1 MNQFD
6 SIELFNR
13 TDDKNKLID
22 FINNFDIKNNAQSK
36 GMYVLGPVGCGKT
49 HFVNSIINELDYDRV
64 SYDAGSSRTK
74 STISDIMGSKIS
86 NYNVVNMFYKK
97 KKKIVIIMDEM
108 DYMNIGDKGGIK
120 EMIKYT
126 RAKKTKK
133 QQSEP
138 QTVTPIIY
146 IGSHDNDKKIKE
158 IVNVCNVIRLK
169 KPDENM
175 MRDFILQKLPILNDF
190 CNPEIIIKKILE
202 YTNFNLHKIKVFV
215 NFYEKTKCQ
224 KKLELMINSVTNKF
238 NQNMYTKSIVKELY
252 TRYIPI
258 LEYNDIVKET
268 DRTTLGLLWH
278 ENLPEVLS
286 TTDYKFKINLYNT
299 ILTNL
304 CVSDY
309 NDRIIFQNQIWQL
322 SEQNSFNKTLYNN
335 YLLHNHINKIQI
347 PNEII
352 FTKVLTK
359 YSTEYNNFL
368 FLQQLEQKTFLDK
381 EQILHMFLSK
391 TEEEFNEDYYLTSL
405 DIDRINRFLKN
416 GEFSCDDV

>member
-1 MNQFD
+1 
-6 SIELFNR
+6 
-13 TDDKNKLID
+13 
-22 FINNFDIKNNAQSK
+22 
-36 GMYVLGPVGCGKT
+36 
-49 HFVNSIINELDYDRV
+49 
-64 SYDAGSSRTK
+64 
-74 STISDIMGSKIS
+74 
-86 NYNVVNMFYKK
+86 
-97 KKKIVIIMDEM
+97 M

-133 QQSEP
+133 QQTEP

-146 IGSHDNDKKIKE
+146 IGCQDNDKKIKE

-169 KPDENM
+169 KPTESM
-175 MRDFILQKLPILNDF
+175 MLNFILKKLPVLENFD
-190 CNPEIIIKKILE
+190 NSEIILRKLLD
-202 YTNFNLHKIKVFV
+202 YTNFNLHKINVFEE
-215 NFYEKTKCQ
+215 FFEKTKDTS
-224 KKLELMINSVTNKF
+224 KLELMINSVTNKF

-252 TRYIPI
+252 PVYSI

-286 TTDYKFKINLYNT
+286 KTNYDFKIKLYNT

-322 SEQNSFNKTLYNN
+322 SEQNSFNKTLFNN
-335 YLLHNHINKIQI
+335 YLLHNNIKNIKI

-368 FLQQLEQKTFLDK
+368 FLQQLEQKIFLDK
-381 EQILHMFLSK
+381 KNILHMFLSK
-391 TEEEFNEDYYLTSL
+391 SEEDFSEDFYLTSL

-416 GEFSCDDV
+416 GEFTCGDV

>member
-1 MNQFD
+1 
-6 SIELFNR
+6 
-13 TDDKNKLID
+13 
-22 FINNFDIKNNAQSK
+22 
-36 GMYVLGPVGCGKT
+36 
-49 HFVNSIINELDYDRV
+49 
-64 SYDAGSSRTK
+64 
-74 STISDIMGSKIS
+74 
-86 NYNVVNMFYKK
+86 
-97 KKKIVIIMDEM
+97 
-108 DYMNIGDKGGIK
+108 
-120 EMIKYT
+120 
-126 RAKKTKK
+126 
-133 QQSEP
+133 
-138 QTVTPIIY
+138 
-146 IGSHDNDKKIKE
+146 
-158 IVNVCNVIRLK
+158 
-169 KPDENM
+169 
-175 MRDFILQKLPILNDF
+175 
-190 CNPEIIIKKILE
+190 
-202 YTNFNLHKIKVFV
+202 
-215 NFYEKTKCQ
+215 
-224 KKLELMINSVTNKF
+224 MINSVTNKF

-416 GEFSCDDV
+416 GEFICDDV

>member
-1 MNQFD
+1 MKQIN
-6 SIELFNR
+6 SIDLFNR
-13 TDDKNKLID
+13 NEEKKQLIN
-22 FINNFDIKNNAQSK
+22 FINNFDIKNNSQSK
-36 GMYVLGPVGCGKT
+36 GIYILGPVGCGKT
-49 HFVNSIINELDYDRV
+49 HFVNSIINELDYDIV
-64 SYDAGSSRTK
+64 SYDAGNSRTK
-74 STISDIMGSKIS
+74 STISDIMGSKLS
-86 NYNVVNMFYKK
+86 NYNVMNMFYKK
-97 KKKIVIIMDEM
+97 KRKIVIIMDEM

-133 QQSEP
+133 QQTEP

-146 IGSHDNDKKIKE
+146 IGCQDNDKKIKE

-169 KPDENM
+169 KPTESM
-175 MRDFILQKLPILNDF
+175 MLNFILKKLPVLETFDNS
-190 CNPEIIIKKILE
+190 EIILRKLLN
-202 YTNFNLHKIKVFV
+202 YTNFNLHKINVFEE
-215 NFYEKTKCQ
+215 FFEKTKDTS
-224 KKLELMINSVTNKF
+224 KLELMINSVTNKF

-286 TTDYKFKINLYNT
+286 KTNYDFKIKLYNT

-322 SEQNSFNKTLYNN
+322 SEQNSFNKTLFNN
-335 YLLHNHINKIQI
+335 YLLHNNIKNIKI

-368 FLQQLEQKTFLDK
+368 FLQQLEQKIFLDK
-381 EQILHMFLSK
+381 KNILHMFLSK
-391 TEEEFNEDYYLTSL
+391 SEEDFSEDFYLTSL

-416 GEFSCDDV
+416 GEFTCGDV

>member
-1 MNQFD
+1 
-6 SIELFNR
+6 
-13 TDDKNKLID
+13 
-22 FINNFDIKNNAQSK
+22 
-36 GMYVLGPVGCGKT
+36 
-49 HFVNSIINELDYDRV
+49 
-64 SYDAGSSRTK
+64 
-74 STISDIMGSKIS
+74 
-86 NYNVVNMFYKK
+86 
-97 KKKIVIIMDEM
+97 
-108 DYMNIGDKGGIK
+108 
-120 EMIKYT
+120 MIKYT

-416 GEFSCDDV
+416 GEFICDDV